1 MGKTLEELAEQLAEL
16 TSPHTQLIYAFNGVG
31 KTRLSRIF
39 KEHITSRE
47 EEGSVLYYNAF
58 TEDLFYWDNDLQED
72 RTRKLLIQDNSF
84 LKWSVERQGN
94 EKDIVRHFQ
103 RYIGK
108 PIDAQFEFNEG
119 SSSISFSL
127 VTGDIKTIRDIKVS
141 KGEESCF
148 IWSLFYTVIKGI
160 IDSRNEGEDT
170 YPNLKYIFIDDP
182 VSSLDENHLVE
193 LAVDITKLIEEAPA
207 DLKFII
213 STHNSLFYNV
223 IRNALNSREIVK
235 KRKGSKKEKEKEKKF
250 KSSILT
256 QLGKDSYRLLDWPK
270 DTPFP
275 YHLYLL
281 REIEKALLSNEGST
295 EDTTQRTTKEI
306 KIQVE
311 KYHFA
316 HLRYILEKTAIF
328 LGYKHW
334 SDLLPKENN
343 NDRASYYSRL
353 INIFNHGK
361 AVTVEGASLSPQD
374 QGLLQD
380 LIKYLKSTYH
390 MNTDHMNT
398 DHIMLKER

>member
-1 MGKTLEELAEQLAEL
+1 MGETLEKLAEQLAES
-16 TSPHTQLIYAFNGVG
+16 TSPHSQLIYAFNGVG

-47 EEGSVLYYNAF
+47 GEGSVLYYNAF

-72 RTRKLLIQDNSF
+72 RNRKLLIQDNSF

-108 PIDAQFEFNEG
+108 PIDAQFEFSEG

-127 VTGDIKTIRDIKVS
+127 VTGDIKTIRDIKIS

-160 IDSRNEGEDT
+160 ISSRNEGEDT
-170 YPNLKYIFIDDP
+170 HPDLKYIFIDDP

-193 LAVDITKLIEEAPA
+193 LAVDITKLVEEAPA

-223 IRNALNSREIVK
+223 IRNALNRREIPK
-235 KRKGSKKEKEKEKKF
+235 KGKRSKKEKGKKF

-295 EDTTQRTTKEI
+295 EDTTKGTAKEI

-343 NDRASYYSRL
+343 NDRASYYGKL

-361 AVTVEGASLSPQD
+361 AVTVEGAGLSHQD
-374 QGLLQD
+374 QDLLQD
-380 LIKYLKSTYH
+380 LVKYLKSTYH
-390 MNTDHMNT
+390 MNTDH
-398 DHIMLKER
+398 IML